1 MQPFETRFYARTSG
15 YQEYKLD
22 DSGGLFPEDMA
33 YHFWEEDALFPSGT
47 YAIHYSS
54 SAYILSCLTEVS
66 PALDWRDNRIR
77 IALALDCRHRLLHPL
92 ETFDSLLYHFQEL
105 ARIYPDLSLL
115 RGQAAVLNH
124 VVAMDL
130 LSSPEQ
136 SLSGRSSSE
145 KAVTAYGHREELVA
159 LLVHPFRPEF
169 EQVSALYILSQQEAV
184 RLWPMLKGKF
194 KAITGVK
201 YEEVSP
207 VYSDHTDDH
216 VETFPEPEPEVK
228 PETEPE
234 EIEKKEKDEKPSL
247 KKENRQLKVT
257 FRIENERL
265 RQKLAAGVTKVWL
278 EWKWLD
284 ADAFEEKKTLTGV
297 DITQPSYAIP
307 LPVDR
312 MYTFT
317 LQAKGYRKCV
327 IQRDYICADK
337 PKEGDEDVIPVTF
350 QKPLYKKF
358 VLLESV
364 LVVGL
369 LLGFV
374 MGVAVGKKQLNKS
387 IVEQEAVSVEIYEK
401 IKDDHDELRNKPER
415 LKQAEKSSDNVF
427 SPKEIILKDSSSFV
441 IPLLSEMDVDSL
453 KNRKALLRKL
463 QGTSFTQKDIQVFKK
478 MKPDGREKRLI
489 RSCEACLKLLNM
501 SVKDKRRARDEIMNA
516 ESGFMYHLYREAS
529 ELAHR
534 RAMRDIIEGRYAPVY
549 MLDGMRNFESIDDAI
564 EHYEEMLEI

>member
-33 YHFWEEDALFPSGT
+33 YHFWEEDALFPFGT

-66 PALDWRDNRIR
+66 PALGWRDNRIR

-92 ETFDSLLYHFQEL
+92 ETFDSLLHHFQEL

-115 RGQAAVLNH
+115 RSQAAVLNH
-124 VVAMDL
+124 VVTMDL

-136 SLSGRSSSE
+136 SFSGRSSSE
-145 KAVTAYGHREELVA
+145 KAVTAYGHREELAA
-159 LLVHPFRPEF
+159 LLAHPFRPEF
-169 EQVSALYILSQQEAV
+169 EQVSALYILSQQEAA

-216 VETFPEPEPEVK
+216 VETFPEPEPEMK

-257 FRIENERL
+257 FRIENKRL
-265 RQKLAAGVTKVWL
+265 RQKLAAGVTKVGL
-278 EWKWLD
+278 GWKWLD
-284 ADAFEEKKTLTGV
+284 ADDAFEEKKTLTGV
-297 DITQPSYAIP
+297 DITQPSYTIS

-374 MGVAVGKKQLNKS
+374 MGTYMGKIQRDRQAAVYIAEREKQLANYA
-387 IVEQEAVSVEIYEK
+387 ELEEK
-401 IKDDHDELRNKPER
+401 YKR
-415 LKQAEKSSDNVF
+415 LKQF
-427 SPKEIILKDSSSFV
+427 QDS
-441 IPLLSEMDVDSL
+441 IMLSEQRSVL
-453 KNRKALLRKL
+453 IKKL
-463 QGTSFTQKDIQVFKK
+463 QGTSFTQKDIQALKG
-478 MKPDGREKRLI
+478 MNLDGREKRLI
-489 RSCEACLKLLNM
+489 RSCEACLKLLNLNE
-501 SVKDKRRARDEIMNA
+501 KDKRDAWRGIVK
-516 ESGFMYHLYREAS
+516 ESGFMYHLYREIS
-529 ELAHR
+529 EPVHR
-534 RAMRDIIEGRYAPVY
+534 EAMRDIIEGRYEVAY
-549 MLDGMRNFESIDDAI
+549 RHDGMQNFKSIDDAI
-564 EHYEEMLEI
+564 EHYKKELGEYKKAL

>member
-169 EQVSALYILSQQEAV
+169 EQVSALYILSQQEAA

-297 DITQPSYAIP
+297 DITQPSYTIP

-374 MGVAVGKKQLNKS
+374 MGTYMGKIQRDRQAAVYIAEREKQLANYA
-387 IVEQEAVSVEIYEK
+387 ELEEK
-401 IKDDHDELRNKPER
+401 YKR
-415 LKQAEKSSDNVF
+415 LKLFQ
-427 SPKEIILKDSSSFV
+427 DS
-441 IPLLSEMDVDSL
+441 IMLSEQRSVL
-453 KNRKALLRKL
+453 IKKL
-463 QGTSFTQKDIQVFKK
+463 QGTSFTQKDIQALKG
-478 MKPDGREKRLI
+478 MNLDGREKRLI
-489 RSCEACLKLLNM
+489 RSCEACLKLLNLNE
-501 SVKDKRRARDEIMNA
+501 KDKRDAWRGIVK
-516 ESGFMYHLYREAS
+516 ESGFMYHLYREIS
-529 ELAHR
+529 EPVHR
-534 RAMRDIIEGRYAPVY
+534 EAMRDIIEGRYKVAY
-549 MLDGMRNFESIDDAI
+549 RHDGMQNFKSIDDAI
-564 EHYEEMLEI
+564 EHYKKELGEYKKAL

>member
-169 EQVSALYILSQQEAV
+169 EQVSALYILSQQEAA

-374 MGVAVGKKQLNKS
+374 MGTYMGKIQRDRQAAVYIAEREKQLANYA
-387 IVEQEAVSVEIYEK
+387 ELEEK
-401 IKDDHDELRNKPER
+401 YKR
-415 LKQAEKSSDNVF
+415 LKLFQ
-427 SPKEIILKDSSSFV
+427 DS
-441 IPLLSEMDVDSL
+441 IMLSEQRSVL
-453 KNRKALLRKL
+453 IKKL
-463 QGTSFTQKDIQVFKK
+463 QGTSFTQKDIQALKG
-478 MKPDGREKRLI
+478 MNLDGREKRLI
-489 RSCEACLKLLNM
+489 RSCEACLKLLNLNE
-501 SVKDKRRARDEIMNA
+501 KDKRDAWRGIVK
-516 ESGFMYHLYREAS
+516 ESGFMYHLYREIS
-529 ELAHR
+529 EPVHR
-534 RAMRDIIEGRYAPVY
+534 EAMRDIIEGRYKVAY
-549 MLDGMRNFESIDDAI
+549 RHDGMQNFKSIDDAI
-564 EHYEEMLEI
+564 EHYKKELGEYKKAL

>member
-1 MQPFETRFYARTSG
+1 MFSFEIRFYARTSG

-33 YHFWEEDALFPSGT
+33 YHFWEEDALFPFGT

-66 PALDWRDNRIR
+66 PALGWRDNRIR

-92 ETFDSLLYHFQEL
+92 ETFDSLLHHFQEL

-115 RGQAAVLNH
+115 RSQAAVLNH
-124 VVAMDL
+124 VVTMDL

-136 SLSGRSSSE
+136 SFSGRSSSE
-145 KAVTAYGHREELVA
+145 KAVTAYGHREELAA
-159 LLVHPFRPEF
+159 LLAHPFRPEF
-169 EQVSALYILSQQEAV
+169 EQVSALYILSQQEAA

-216 VETFPEPEPEVK
+216 VETFPEPEPEMK

-297 DITQPSYAIP
+297 DITQPSHVIP
-307 LPVDR
+307 LPADR

-374 MGVAVGKKQLNKS
+374 MGTYMGKIQRDRQAAVYIAEREKQLANYA
-387 IVEQEAVSVEIYEK
+387 ELEEK
-401 IKDDHDELRNKPER
+401 YKR
-415 LKQAEKSSDNVF
+415 LKQF
-427 SPKEIILKDSSSFV
+427 QDS
-441 IPLLSEMDVDSL
+441 IMLSEQRSVL
-453 KNRKALLRKL
+453 IKKL
-463 QGTSFTQKDIQVFKK
+463 QGTSFTQKDIQALKG
-478 MKPDGREKRLI
+478 MNLDGREKRLI
-489 RSCEACLKLLNM
+489 RSCEACLKLLNLNE
-501 SVKDKRRARDEIMNA
+501 KDKRDAWRGIVK
-516 ESGFMYHLYREAS
+516 ESGFMYHLYREIS
-529 ELAHR
+529 EPVHR
-534 RAMRDIIEGRYAPVY
+534 EAMRDIIEGRYEVAY
-549 MLDGMRNFESIDDAI
+549 RHDGMQNFKSIDDAI
-564 EHYEEMLEI
+564 EHYKKELGEYKKAL

>member
-1 MQPFETRFYARTSG
+1 MSPFEFEIRFYVRTSG
-15 YQEYKLD
+15 YLEYKLD

-47 YAIHYSS
+47 YAIHYNS

-66 PALDWRDNRIR
+66 PALGWRDNRIR

-92 ETFDSLLYHFQEL
+92 ETFDSLLHHFQEL

-115 RGQAAVLNH
+115 RSQAAVLNH

-136 SLSGRSSSE
+136 SFSGRSSSE
-145 KAVTAYGHREELVA
+145 KAVTAYGHREELAA
-159 LLVHPFRPEF
+159 LLAHPFRPEF
-169 EQVSALYILSQQEAV
+169 EQVSALYILSQQEAA

-207 VYSDHTDDH
+207 VYSNHTDDH

-234 EIEKKEKDEKPSL
+234 ELEKKEKDEKPSH

-265 RQKLAAGVTKVWL
+265 RQELAAGVTKVWL

-297 DITQPSYAIP
+297 DITQPSHVIP

-374 MGVAVGKKQLNKS
+374 MGTYMGKIQRDRQAAVYIAEREKQLANYA
-387 IVEQEAVSVEIYEK
+387 ELEEK
-401 IKDDHDELRNKPER
+401 YKR
-415 LKQAEKSSDNVF
+415 LKQF
-427 SPKEIILKDSSSFV
+427 QDS
-441 IPLLSEMDVDSL
+441 IMLSEQRSVL
-453 KNRKALLRKL
+453 IKKL
-463 QGTSFTQKDIQVFKK
+463 QGTSFTQKDIQALKG
-478 MKPDGREKRLI
+478 MNLDGREKRLI
-489 RSCEACLKLLNM
+489 RSCEACLKLLNLNE
-501 SVKDKRRARDEIMNA
+501 KDKRDAWRGIVK
-516 ESGFMYHLYREAS
+516 ESGFMYHLYREIS
-529 ELAHR
+529 EPVHR
-534 RAMRDIIEGRYAPVY
+534 EAMRDIIEGRYKVAY
-549 MLDGMRNFESIDDAI
+549 RHDGMQNFKSIDDAI
-564 EHYEEMLEI
+564 EHYKKELGEYKKAL